1 MTGDCP
7 PKNDSIP
14 FGGECRDDY
23 LSYTNKEQDIFA
35 VHIFLI
41 LFFVGIGIGAAIY
54 ECRRG
59 DVFFFDKNYIFNI
72 FFGFTTFGLIID
84 LLIIIFGNCEEYYR
98 LDKNGLYYEYKK
110 LIWRT
115 RNTIPLNTI
124 QSFVLNFR
132 IIKNDDDENKK
143 DDVSQTVYYFV
154 NIVTQKKTFKIL
166 ELAEDKKIIPEWFA
180 FAANTVL
187 ANLTGRDLEAS
198 IVSDVYSSASSDKPS
213 NVSKDPS
220 AVQTQTHSNSSNF
233 KPLDNAFLIP
243 PGCELRENYLLYVK
257 NDLWR
262 FSILYAILF
271 AVMAISSIGY
281 WMGFVSIS
289 PITVKDFYRFLLA
302 IIPVY
307 LGCFIAFFYYCYRIK
322 ETGSLDIDGFHYKKQ
337 SFFSRS
343 TKDIPLHS
351 IQEFRSGT
359 QTSNTKENSKLI
371 KFVEIVVSDDSI
383 RILTE
388 NDDAFREWLV
398 DSGNAILANLKSKA
412 LEIQKAETPSDDYI
426 DVHEF
431 KDILN
436 RNIDN

>member
-7 PKNDSIP
+7 PKDNSVP
-14 FGGECRDDY
+14 FGGEFRDDY

-132 IIKNDDDENKK
+132 IIKNDDENKK

-198 IVSDVYSSASSDKPS
+198 IVSDVHSSASNDKPS
-213 NVSKDPS
+213 NVFEDPS
-220 AVQTQTHSNSSNF
+220 ALQTQTHSRSSF
-233 KPLDNAFLIP
+233 KPLDNTFLVP
-243 PGCELRENYLLYVK
+243 PDCELREDYLSYLQ
-257 NDLWR
+257 NDPR
-262 FSILYAILF
+262 CYSISYAILF
-271 AVMAISSIGY
+271 AFLAITSIGY
-281 WMGFVSIS
+281 FLGFFSIND
-289 PITVKDFYRFLLA
+289 KDFFSIGLTIILVYVSCLA
-302 IIPVY
+302 
-307 LGCFIAFFYYCYRIK
+307 AFFYCCYRIK
-322 ETGSLDIDGFHYKKQ
+322 ETGSLDINGFHYEKR
-337 SFFSRS
+337 SIFSRS
-343 TKDIPLHS
+343 TKYIPLNS

-359 QTSNTKENSKLI
+359 QTSNTRENSKLI